1 MRAALDTERE
11 CPKLHSESYFIVL
24 VSRSLVSGPLAFVYA
39 MHIHM
44 TSSKNAASLHV
55 PGDCVTAGWQGQM
68 ERCRQALHREVTL
81 AMDGK
86 MKLLLPFTS
95 KILTI
100 LWLCPNHL
108 HETEEALLLGTNYSS
123 CLGWLESP
131 CSVSRSHSSMFVWN
145 AFVWISCLLPG
156 RRQTIVQIMNIFAI
170 KTRCLHV
177 PKKSQNLIS
186 PISYTALKVWIWN
199 FRFLLL
205 SNFINLSFDFLSVI
219 HGLLRSTHF
228 WCYKS

>member
-55 PGDCVTAGWQGQM
+55 PGDCVTAGWQGQT

-145 AFVWISCLLPG
+145 AFMWISCLHPG
-156 RRQTIVQIMNIFAI
+156 RRQTIVQ
-170 KTRCLHV
+170 
-177 PKKSQNLIS
+177 KSQNLIS

-205 SNFINLSFDFLSVI
+205 SNFINPSFDFLSVS
-219 HGLLRSTHF
+219 HGLLRSPHF